1 MLISSP
7 HFFLF
12 ICSVFFIC
20 SFYLRCKLTEQYTKE
35 QQDTEAIGGETKVIE
50 SSENATHFKDSVP
63 LSLVD
68 NVTEITVQD
77 SFPEEVISD
86 FIVEA
91 DGIIERKD
99 DSKKSATIAKV
110 PG

>member
-1 MLISSP
+1 MVSLP

-35 QQDTEAIGGETKVIE
+35 QQDTEAIGGETKAIE
-50 SSENATHFKDSVP
+50 SSEKTTQFKDSVL
-63 LSLVD
+63 LSLPD
-68 NVTEITVQD
+68 NVTEIVLQD

-86 FIVEA
+86 FAVEA
-91 DGIIERKD
+91 DGIIEGKD
-99 DSKKSATIAKV
+99 DSKKSKTIAKV